1 MSVYGVSF
9 SPLVVYCF
17 VFTDFKQPW
26 NLAHRNVPSSKSVE
40 HICLSLCWV
49 INWQVKASRRGDDSY
64 VVLTGLGVTMWLQ
77 RAPSV
82 LSVHN
87 YPLLRGNYQ
96 WGSVSAAENPQALS
110 RCCVNTANKLDAYSS
125 VMAGPGPWM
134 WLWVRDRV
142 VWVVQ
147 MMMMMMMVVVI
158 MIVMV
163 VVVIS
168 KLQKW
173 LNKWSF
179 SRFLT
184 CGFDSGDA
192 SLRRFWNRDECLC
205 CYICTIIFLSQQLS
219 RMGWIKKTI
228 CQINLFEDRRSNPLS
243 PELTHAQRAIVV
255 IAEHIIFT
263 ITSPVWD
270 Q

>member
-192 SLRRFWNRDECLC
+192 SLRRFWNRD
-205 CYICTIIFLSQQLS
+205 
-219 RMGWIKKTI
+219 
-228 CQINLFEDRRSNPLS
+228 
-243 PELTHAQRAIVV
+243 
-255 IAEHIIFT
+255 
-263 ITSPVWD
+263 
-270 Q
+270 